1 MSRDIKEIEREIA
14 QAARWAVEWRM
25 LQKEAIEIGR
35 GMRDP
40 EARHQMLF
48 ISDCYRLLA
57 ERTEKIRERW
67 VAYAAAI
74 KRGPC

>member
-1 MSRDIKEIEREIA
+1 VSRDIKEIEREIA

-25 LQKEAIEIGR
+25 LQREAIEVAR

-40 EARHQMLF
+40 DARHQMLF
-48 ISDCYRLLA
+48 ISDCYQLLA
-57 ERTEKIRERW
+57 ERTERSRERL